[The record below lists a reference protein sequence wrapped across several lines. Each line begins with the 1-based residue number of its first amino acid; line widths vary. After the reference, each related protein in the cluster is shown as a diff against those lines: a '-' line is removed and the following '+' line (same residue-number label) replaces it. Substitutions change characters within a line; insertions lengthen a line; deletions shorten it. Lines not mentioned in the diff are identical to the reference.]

1 MPSFTEGR
9 CVRRVA
15 RHRYLMF
22 TVGALPGYKDPANK
36 AAADYWCSIMRRNC
50 ETLHYA
56 GCLAALEA
64 LAATL

>member
-1 MPSFTEGR
+1 
-9 CVRRVA
+9 
-15 RHRYLMF
+15 MF